1 MADGDGTR
9 TVFVTVG
16 TTRFDKLVAAV
27 LAPAVLQELAG
38 RGYRRMTVQFGREP
52 RQPAMYVGRSGG
64 CAGQLQ
70 GPPPMR

>member
-1 MADGDGTR
+1 MADGEGAR

-27 LAPAVLQELAG
+27 LAPAVLQELAA

-52 RQPAMYVGRSGG
+52 RQPGMYVVGTG
-64 CAGQLQ
+64 CLVQAASML
-70 GPPPMR
+70 